1 MRSYLFGK
9 NICIVINVRFN
20 CACFICMLFMMEYS
34 DMVFFKFLYFFGCVW
49 DFNCFIVIIR
59 VYSIIGCYI
68 FELNYVSFFIGME
81 ESIFFIL
88 IFISFIIGG

>member
-1 MRSYLFGK
+1 
-9 NICIVINVRFN
+9 
-20 CACFICMLFMMEYS
+20 MLFMMEYS